1 MCVSTSWKCCT
12 RDLPTRSTGRARCC
26 ARWFRRAG
34 WAASLGGAS
43 THTPVSAPRT
53 RRPGDWER
61 REERWGG
68 KTDLLFLRL
77 VLRCPLE
84 RLAPGGKHSGRL
96 QSAGQRDRQAES
108 FLLGVSWADE
118 KINVLDSGICQL

>member
-34 WAASLGGAS
+34 WAASLGGGS

-77 VLRCPLE
+77 VLRWTLE
-84 RLAPGGKHSGRL
+84 RLAPGWQDPGRL
-96 QSAGQRDRQAES
+96 QAPGQPHRQAEGV
-108 FLLGVSWADE
+108 LG
-118 KINVLDSGICQL
+118 G